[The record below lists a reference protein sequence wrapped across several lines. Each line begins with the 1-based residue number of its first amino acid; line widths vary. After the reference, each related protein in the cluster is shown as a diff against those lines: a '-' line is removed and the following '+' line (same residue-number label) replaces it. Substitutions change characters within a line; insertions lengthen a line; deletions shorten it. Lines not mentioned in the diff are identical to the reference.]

1 MTMQDLFSGLTSA
14 QPEQENL
21 AEGAVLLRGFALPA
35 EQDLL
40 SSLSVITELAPFRH
54 MVTPGGF
61 TMSVAM
67 SNCGPLGWVSDRSG
81 YRYSPVDPQT
91 GRNWPQMPESFLQLA
106 QKAAVKAGYP
116 DFIPDAC
123 LINRYE
129 PKTKLSLHQDKDEK
143 SPDHPIVSVSLGLPA
158 TFQFGGLKR
167 TDPVLKYALQH
178 GDVVVWG
185 GISRLYY
192 HGIIPLKDGDHPLL
206 GRYRINLTFRKA
218 A

>member
-1 MTMQDLFSGLTSA
+1 MQDLFSNLIPA
-14 QPEQENL
+14 LPERETL
-21 AEGAVLLRGFALPA
+21 AEGAVLLRGEALNH
-35 EQDLL
+35 ERDLL
-40 SSLSVITELAPFRH
+40 SALAQITARAAFRN

-67 SNCGPLGWVSDRSG
+67 TNCGPLGWVSDRSG
-81 YRYSPVDPQT
+81 YRYSPVDPLT
-91 GRNWPQMPESFLQLA
+91 GENWPTMPECFLKLA
-106 QKAAVKAGYP
+106 QDAAAKAGYQN
-116 DFIPDAC
+116 FTPDAC

-129 PKTKLSLHQDKDEK
+129 PKNKLSLHQDKDEK
-143 SPDHPIVSVSLGLPA
+143 SPEHPIVSVSLGLPA

-185 GISRLYY
+185 GPSRLYY
-192 HGIIPLKDGDHPLL
+192 HGITPLKDGEHPLL
-206 GRYRINLTFRKA
+206 GRTRINLTFRKA

>member
-1 MTMQDLFSGLTSA
+1 MQDLFSPLTPA
-14 QPEQENL
+14 LPDREVL
-21 AEGAVLLRGFALPA
+21 AEGAVLLRGAAL
-35 EQDLL
+35 ETQTDLL
-40 SSLSVITELAPFRH
+40 QSLALITAQAPFRH

-67 SNCGPLGWVSDRSG
+67 SNCGPLGWISDRSG

-91 GRNWPQMPESFLQLA
+91 NLKWPEMPDCFMQLA
-106 QKAAVKAGYP
+106 QETAAKAGYP
-116 DFIPDAC
+116 DFTPDAC

-143 SPDHPIVSVSLGLPA
+143 SPHHPIVSVSLGLQA

-167 TDPVLKYALQH
+167 SDTVHKYALQH

-185 GISRLYY
+185 GPSRLNY
-192 HGIIPLKDGDHPLL
+192 HGIPTLKDGQHPLL
-206 GRYRINLTFRKA
+206 GCYRINLTFRKA